1 MILLDV
7 GVWLAAVWGRHAH
20 HPATADWFGRQT
32 GDLVFCRVTQMSLL
46 RLLSNAAI
54 MGDDAVDRSQ
64 AWRTFDQLW
73 ADERVLWA
81 DEPDELDAV
90 WRAISAR
97 DDKSHK
103 RWTDDYLAAF
113 AQASD
118 FTLAT
123 LDGKFPSRY
132 PSVRVESLLP
142 LPIPSV
148 PSAHIADYLR
158 LLVILGGYP
167 LGYRSA
173 CSASSLCGNLVVGNG
188 RSLCDGSC
196 RVRAWCP

>member
-20 HPATADWFGRQT
+20 HPATADWFGRQS
-32 GDLVFCRVTQMSLL
+32 GDLVFCRVTQMSFL
-46 RLLSNAAI
+46 RLLSNPAI
-54 MGDDAVDRSQ
+54 MGEDAVDRSQ

-97 DDKSHK
+97 NDKSH
-103 RWTDDYLAAF
+103 RLWTDDYLAAF
-113 AQASD
+113 AQAMD

-148 PSAHIADYLR
+148 PSCLPNTSALESRVPDAVLAPPPCLVSRGGRCEPETQRMGYL
-158 LLVILGGYP
+158 
-167 LGYRSA
+167 
-173 CSASSLCGNLVVGNG
+173 VG
-188 RSLCDGSC
+188 
-196 RVRAWCP
+196 